1 MKHYDF
7 FGREL
12 MVGDRVAYI
21 DSKYQELRNGE
32 ILKLNEKQVTI
43 RNLDDDGLFG
53 DKMGYGRT
61 CRGYGCIVKKVW
73 PSNSNKV
80 NQLER
85 SACSGRA

>member
-32 ILKLNEKQVTI
+32 ILKLNEKQATI
-43 RNLDDDGLFG
+43 RNLDDDDL
-53 DKMGYGRT
+53 DAPR
-61 CRGYGCIVKKVW
+61 
-73 PSNSNKV
+73 
-80 NQLER
+80 ER
-85 SACSGRA
+85 RNLRRPGI

>member
-32 ILKLNEKQVTI
+32 ILKLNEKQATI

-53 DKMGYGRT
+53 DKMG
-61 CRGYGCIVKKVW
+61 
-73 PSNSNKV
+73 
-80 NQLER
+80 
-85 SACSGRA
+85 

>member
-32 ILKLNEKQVTI
+32 ILQLFAIWTTTAYSEI
-43 RNLDDDGLFG
+43 RWD
-53 DKMGYGRT
+53 M
-61 CRGYGCIVKKVW
+61 
-73 PSNSNKV
+73 
-80 NQLER
+80 
-85 SACSGRA
+85 AGRAEAMAA

>member
-32 ILKLNEKQVTI
+32 ILKLNESRQ
-43 RNLDDDGLFG
+43 LFVIWTTTAYSETRW
-53 DKMGYGRT
+53 DM
-61 CRGYGCIVKKVW
+61 
-73 PSNSNKV
+73 
-80 NQLER
+80 
-85 SACSGRA
+85 AGRAEAMAA

>member
-32 ILKLNEKQVTI
+32 ILKLNEKQATI
-43 RNLDDDGLFG
+43 RIWTTTAYSETRWD
-53 DKMGYGRT
+53 M
-61 CRGYGCIVKKVW
+61 
-73 PSNSNKV
+73 
-80 NQLER
+80 
-85 SACSGRA
+85 AGRAEAMAA

>member
-32 ILKLNEKQVTI
+32 ILKLNEKQATI
-43 RNLDDDGLFG
+43 RNLDDDGLFETRW
-53 DKMGYGRT
+53 DM
-61 CRGYGCIVKKVW
+61 
-73 PSNSNKV
+73 
-80 NQLER
+80 
-85 SACSGRA
+85 AGRAEAMAA

>member
-32 ILKLNEKQVTI
+32 ILKLNEKQATI

-53 DKMGYGRT
+53 DKMGYQGVLKENAQEYEKVIQEYSD
-61 CRGYGCIVKKVW
+61 RG
-73 PSNSNKV
+73 
-80 NQLER
+80 
-85 SACSGRA
+85 

>member
-32 ILKLNEKQVTI
+32 ILKLNEKQATP
-43 RNLDDDGLFG
+43 
-53 DKMGYGRT
+53 MGADLSKTYFVIWTTTAYSETR
-61 CRGYGCIVKKVW
+61 W
-73 PSNSNKV
+73 DM
-80 NQLER
+80 
-85 SACSGRA
+85 AGRAEAMAA

>member
-32 ILKLNEKQVTI
+32 ILKLNEKQADLSKTYFVIWTTTAYSET
-43 RNLDDDGLFG
+43 RWD
-53 DKMGYGRT
+53 M
-61 CRGYGCIVKKVW
+61 
-73 PSNSNKV
+73 
-80 NQLER
+80 
-85 SACSGRA
+85 AGRAEAMAA